1 MGVTSPRMPVIESS
15 SEQGIVVWRTVG
27 TMGENEHAILAFMW
41 FKEINLGHGRMCP
54 WYAFCYA
61 NFHAFCNTQFKCH
74 DLHKALSTTHSY
86 FLSLPFPF
94 SLFLPWDCEP
104 LEDRHILSQFLVH
117 KVQQTLFKCIN
128 GTNRNAEF
136 KKFRETERSSKTW
149 SSIIYKCKRD
159 SSPYLQ

>member
-86 FLSLPFPF
+86 FLFLPFPF

-104 LEDRHILSQFLVH
+104 LVDRHKVH
-117 KVQQTLFKCIN
+117 TARPLDPSTRPHPQLHTSVREIALHTCN
-128 GTNRNAEF
+128 
-136 KKFRETERSSKTW
+136 KKRYNQVGGSV
-149 SSIIYKCKRD
+149 
-159 SSPYLQ
+159 